1 MPLTGYGADAASQI
15 GGFCK
20 NDFLNAMSLSG
31 ISTNVAERIIQKFS
45 KFKKKW
51 FEVID
56 ESFLSQP
63 LKDRY
68 KSLIEERQENKTR

>member
-1 MPLTGYGADAASQI
+1 MPLTGYGADADSQI

-51 FEVID
+51 RV
-56 ESFLSQP
+56 
-63 LKDRY
+63 
-68 KSLIEERQENKTR
+68 